1 MPTAT
6 ESPFLTTKG
15 SAMAADGKATPRPQ
29 IIPGARR
36 LENVPWWLLIL
47 ILAGLLLVFSVF
59 TSERYQD
66 AFRFLIAG
74 VEMTIFLTL
83 VSFALSVILGLLAG
97 LGRVS
102 RNQVIYTIATLY
114 VEVIRG
120 VPLLVQLIYWA
131 FVVTPAIVSAL
142 NALGQFIL
150 SYLAYE
156 PLLGLAY
163 SLSSLS
169 IQNVDMTGRCIAG
182 LAFGYGA
189 YEAEIF
195 RAGIQSIPKGQM
207 EAARSLG
214 MSHYQAMRHIILPQ
228 AIRVVLPPLGNDFV
242 AMLKD
247 TSLVSALAVRELTQL
262 GKLYRGRTF
271 RSFET
276 WNTVSFIY
284 LSMTIVLSLLVRSL
298 ERRMRTE

>member
-1 MPTAT
+1 
-6 ESPFLTTKG
+6 
-15 SAMAADGKATPRPQ
+15 MAGDGKATARPQ
-29 IIPGARR
+29 LMPGARR
-36 LENVPWWLLIL
+36 LENVPWWLMVL
-47 ILAGLLLVFSVF
+47 ILAGLILVFSVF
-59 TSERYQD
+59 TSPRYQD
-66 AFRFLIAG
+66 AFSFLIAG
-74 VEMTIFLTL
+74 VEMTIILTL
-83 VSFALSVILGLLAG
+83 ISFSLSIVLGLLAG

-102 RNQVIYTIATLY
+102 KNQVIYTIATLY

-142 NALGQFIL
+142 NALGGVIL
-150 SYLAYE
+150 NYLAYDA
-156 PLLGLAY
+156 LLGIGY

-169 IQNVDMTGRCIAG
+169 IQDVDMTGRCVAG

-195 RAGIQSIPKGQM
+195 RAGIQSIPRGQM

-214 MSHYQAMRHIILPQ
+214 MSHYQAMRYIILPQ

-242 AMLKD
+242 SMLKD

-276 WNTVSFIY
+276 WNTVSFLY